1 MADGNSLINFGDI
14 SKPVT
19 VLIEKVSNAVGV
31 LYEPRR
37 IRKHAEAEAEA
48 DKIKTLASIE
58 LNEIQQRAI
67 DRFVHQEGRKQENIE
82 AITAQ
87 AAASLGEDAKVEGL
101 EEDWVAHFFKNC
113 DTVSDKEMQSLW
125 SRLLLG
131 EATNPG
137 TFSKRT
143 VDFVASMDKKDA
155 QLFTE
160 FCQFCWFTGEVVPII
175 LNVENDVYKK
185 KGVNF
190 SVLKHLDAIGLISF
204 ESISGYRTTGIG
216 KYAQVL
222 YFGVPTLIEFSKDK
236 DNELKLGKALL
247 TQAGKELAPI
257 CGAKRNDEFYRYVIG
272 EWYKQ
277 GLGLSMPLKNKS
289 NSS

>member
-37 IRKHAEAEAEA
+37 IKKHAEAEAEA
-48 DKIKTLASIE
+48 DKIKALAAIE

-67 DRFVHQEGRKQENIE
+67 DRFVHQEVRKQENIE

-87 AAASLGEDAKVEGL
+87 AAASLGEDAKVQEL
-101 EEDWVAHFFKNC
+101 EEDWVAHFFKHC

-125 SRLLLG
+125 SRLLSG
-131 EATNPG
+131 EATKPG

-160 FCQFCWFTGEVVPII
+160 FCQFCWF
-175 LNVENDVYKK
+175 
-185 KGVNF
+185 
-190 SVLKHLDAIGLISF
+190 
-204 ESISGYRTTGIG
+204 ISG
-216 KYAQVL
+216 VL
-222 YFGVPTLIEFSKDK
+222 PIPLIMNT
-236 DNELKLGKALL
+236 DNE
-247 TQAGKELAPI
+247 I
-257 CGAKRNDEFYRYVIG
+257 
-272 EWYKQ
+272 
-277 GLGLSMPLKNKS
+277 
-289 NSS
+289 